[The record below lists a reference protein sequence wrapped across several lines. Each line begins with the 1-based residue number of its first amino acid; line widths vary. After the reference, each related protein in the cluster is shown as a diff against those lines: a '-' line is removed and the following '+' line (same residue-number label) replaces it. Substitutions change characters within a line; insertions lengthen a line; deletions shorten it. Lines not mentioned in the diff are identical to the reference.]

1 MKKNVQPRIL
11 YAEED
16 GNIYDHP
23 ELRLLC
29 RKGEHVLPPGPK
41 DIVPLPEGSDI
52 FLLPGR
58 MALGLNPESG
68 EFEYLEASAV
78 AAFVSPGYTL
88 TGSAAYLTEPDAG
101 PLPLFAYGAVG
112 YADGTFWVCANRTDS
127 DPRQQFGDIP
137 DQDIERGART
147 LLKRYPDN
155 RLVQHL
161 AHCALEYCCPAA
173 KNLALGRYEAPLPTA
188 AACNANCVGCIS
200 HQPEDSQFPPTQE
213 RIRFRPTSEE
223 ITQIMHAHARS
234 EAKPIFSFGQGCE
247 GEPLTEA
254 ETIRR
259 AVADY
264 RDQGGHGTVNINTN
278 ASLPDTMAPLARAGV
293 NSIRVSLNSVRSEL
307 YTPYFRP
314 SGYSFGDVRATIH
327 SAKEQGLFV
336 SLNYLYFPGV
346 NDTEEEFEALAELVE
361 ATGLDFIQLRNLN
374 LDPELYFRIIP
385 APKTPAM
392 GLANFRKR
400 LRKHFPW
407 LEFGYFNPYLSG

>member
-1 MKKNVQPRIL
+1 MKKTVHPRL
-11 YAEED
+11 VYADEE
-16 GNIYDHP
+16 GNIFDHP

-29 RKGEHVLPPGPK
+29 RKGEHVLPPGPR

-58 MALGLNPESG
+58 NALGMNPESG
-68 EFEYLEASAV
+68 EFEYLEANAV

-88 TGSAAYLTEPDAG
+88 TGAAAYLAEPDSG
-101 PLPLFAYGAVG
+101 PLPLFAYAAVG
-112 YADGTFWVCANRTDS
+112 YADGTFWVCSNRTDS

-137 DQDIERGART
+137 DQAIERGARA
-147 LLKRYPDN
+147 LLKRHPEN

-161 AHCALEYCCPAA
+161 AHCALQYCCPAA

-200 HQPEDSQFPPTQE
+200 HQPEDSQFPPTQQ
-213 RIRFRPTSEE
+213 RIRFRPTPEE
-223 ITQIMHAHARS
+223 ITQIMHTHARS

-259 AVADY
+259 AIAQY
-264 RDQGGHGTVNINTN
+264 RDNGGVGTININTN
-278 ASLPDTMAPLARAGV
+278 ASLPETVPPLARAGL

-314 SGYSFGDVRATIH
+314 AGYSLGDVMATIRT
-327 SAKEQGLFV
+327 AKEEGLFV

-361 ATGLDFIQLRNLN
+361 TTRIDFIQLRNLN
-374 LDPELYFRIIP
+374 LDPELYLRTIP
-385 APKTPAM
+385 APGTPAM
-392 GLANFRKR
+392 GLGNFRKR
-400 LRKHFPW
+400 LKKHFPW
-407 LEFGYFNPYLSG
+407 LEFGYFNPYHTG